1 MIFKF
6 KWVFIIALIAF
17 ILYCIACM
25 FSPKVINASAD
36 IKINCT
42 KGFLFVTMTDTKE
55 WPKWVS
61 WSKEDPAIK
70 YTTGKLEISQGASF
84 SFVGPKF
91 GNGSVELNEAFKDS
105 VLTALVINDHSPV
118 NVKITFQIIPERK
131 NSLYLYAKAR
141 SVEPIPFI
149 KRAIWFNANDNLKK
163 LLANDLSS
171 LKSYLEGMINTKFGI
186 ESTIFKKKRYFG
198 IRSII
203 FNSNIPKFYAESY
216 PKIYAKLD
224 SLNIP
229 YIGPP
234 VGMIFDWEGSSN
246 NVFIMAALPIEANI
260 KAPLDFEVIDIPDI
274 PCLKLEHFGMYNTL
288 KKAHSKLDYIMSSSE
303 FVLQQPIIEE
313 YVTSPS
319 QEPDTSKWLT
329 NIYYL
334 LNNQGSY
341 SKGVEKKKTMEEMI
355 QEEEAE
361 RREKLKALNK

>member
-1 MIFKF
+1 
-6 KWVFIIALIAF
+6 
-17 ILYCIACM
+17 M
-25 FSPKVINASAD
+25 FSPKTINASAS

-42 KGFLFVTMTDTKE
+42 KGYLFVSMTDTKE

-61 WSKEDPAIK
+61 WTKADPDIK

-84 SFVGPKF
+84 SYTGPKF
-91 GNGSVELNEAFKDS
+91 GKGSVDLIESFKDS
-105 VLTALVINDHSPV
+105 IVTAILNNNHLPENV
-118 NVKITFQIIPERK
+118 NIIFQIIPERK
-131 NSLYLYAKAR
+131 NVVYLNAKAR
-141 SVEPIPFI
+141 TSSPIPFL
-149 KRAIWFNANDNLKK
+149 KRAYYYNSNDKVK
-163 LLANDLSS
+163 ELLINDLSS
-171 LKSYLEGMINTKFGI
+171 LKTYLEGIINTQFGI
-186 ESTIFKKKRYFG
+186 ETTIFKKKIYFG
-198 IRSII
+198 IRAII

-224 SLNIP
+224 SLNIDFT
-229 YIGPP
+229 GPP

-246 NVFIMAALPIEANI
+246 NVYIMAALPIDENI
-260 KAPLDFEVIDIPDI
+260 KAPLDFEVIEIPDI

-288 KKAHSKLDYIMSSSE
+288 KKAHSKLDYLMSSSE
-303 FVLQQPIIEE
+303 FVLEQPIIEE

-355 QEEEAE
+355 QEEEEA
-361 RREKLKALNK
+361 RRQRIRKFNK